1 MTTTRSAA
9 VLAAAACLAVLT
21 GCASHAAAP
30 GAGAT
35 RSPSTST
42 TAPTSAPAGTP
53 ATTAPGGQ
61 ASAPRCHT
69 SQLSLAFTGLN
80 AASGG
85 QRGMSLILTNHS
97 GRICH
102 VYGYPGL
109 AFFDG
114 LPMATHLTWVK
125 ESRATVVLH
134 PGGNAQALLTWRANT
149 ATGPA
154 PFNPNIVHVTPP
166 DEHAYLLAVWP
177 GGPVRGG
184 DIAAWP
190 LRAAPAGPFPA
201 GTGTVS
207 GRFNGMYM
215 TLAADGT
222 TVVARKCSPGAS
234 SQQWIGYSDGTL
246 RINGRCLHV
255 TGPGAGAK
263 VRVADCIGAAIQK
276 WEIGQVSANDF
287 GPITNAGTG
296 TVLNYPAAAS
306 PTAPRWS
313 WNPATATRAPPGT
326 SPSTTT

>member
-80 AASGG
+80 AASDG
-85 QRGMSLILTNHS
+85 QRGMSVILTNHS
-97 GRICH
+97 GSICH

-125 ESRATVVLH
+125 ESHATVVH
-134 PGGNAQALLTWRANT
+134 PG
-149 ATGPA
+149 
-154 PFNPNIVHVTPP
+154 
-166 DEHAYLLAVWP
+166 
-177 GGPVRGG
+177 
-184 DIAAWP
+184 AAS
-190 LRAAPAGPFPA
+190 RPAGP
-201 GTGTVS
+201 
-207 GRFNGMYM
+207 
-215 TLAADGT
+215 
-222 TVVARKCSPGAS
+222 
-234 SQQWIGYSDGTL
+234 
-246 RINGRCLHV
+246 
-255 TGPGAGAK
+255 
-263 VRVADCIGAAIQK
+263 
-276 WEIGQVSANDF
+276 
-287 GPITNAGTG
+287 
-296 TVLNYPAAAS
+296 PAA
-306 PTAPRWS
+306 PRHDGSHW
-313 WNPATATRAPPGT
+313 
-326 SPSTTT
+326 